1 MTERVY
7 GILMQV
13 DSLVKFFSGVA
24 YDWSM
29 KYKNENKTE
38 VTVKFVEE
46 HIETCLGDWKATQV
60 SSYYHYSTLLWLCSD
75 L

>member
-1 MTERVY
+1 MTEWVY

-13 DSLVKFFSGVA
+13 DSLVKNFSGVA

-46 HIETCLGDWKATQV
+46 HIETCLGDLKSN
-60 SSYYHYSTLLWLCSD
+60 SSKFLLSLFNFA
-75 L
+75 LTMF